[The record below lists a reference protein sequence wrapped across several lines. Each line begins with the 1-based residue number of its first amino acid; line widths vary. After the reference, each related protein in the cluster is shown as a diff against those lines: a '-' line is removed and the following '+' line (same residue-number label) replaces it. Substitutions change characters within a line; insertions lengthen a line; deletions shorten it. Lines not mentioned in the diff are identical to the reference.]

1 MTFRIRQPAKFRK
14 WTYANNSGISSFQI
28 EAARSGQRGSKVM
41 SAAVSLQEIVELAID
56 SHREQI
62 GPLLPV
68 LHAIQDKL
76 GHVPADAVPMIASA
90 LHLSR
95 AEVHG
100 VISFY
105 HDFRMEP
112 PGEHIVHL
120 CRAEACQAVGAR
132 ELESHARERLGVE
145 FGETTA
151 DGLVTLEA
159 VYCLGNCACSPSIR
173 INDEIHAR
181 VSPAKFDELIARLE
195 AAE

>member
-1 MTFRIRQPAKFRK
+1 MTA
-14 WTYANNSGISSFQI
+14 
-28 EAARSGQRGSKVM
+28 
-41 SAAVSLQEIVELAID
+41 AAVSLEEIVEAALAP
-56 SHREQI
+56 HRGRI

-68 LHAIQDKL
+68 LHAVQDKL
-76 GHVPADAVPMIASA
+76 GYIPPDAVTMIARA
-90 LHLSR
+90 LDLSR

-100 VISFY
+100 VMGFY
-105 HDFRMEP
+105 HDFRSEP

-132 ELESHARERLGVE
+132 ELEAHARQRLGVG

-151 DGLVTLEA
+151 DGLVTLEP